1 MGKHAPP
8 QSNHEAR
15 RQHWLD
21 SNHLHFLQC
30 EMPDLLLHMNRILRS
45 MWPRPNCIRVRR
57 RYHTF
62 DSMELIIFDSGHLL
76 TFLFDM
82 PITQKNK

>member
-30 EMPDLLLHMNRILRS
+30 EMLDLLLHMNRILRS
-45 MWPRPNCIRVRR
+45 MWPRLQLHPRQETISHVR
-57 RYHTF
+57 
-62 DSMELIIFDSGHLL
+62 
-76 TFLFDM
+76 
-82 PITQKNK
+82 